1 MALRLRVTG
10 RLADRLGERAVRVF
24 GVHGG
29 RVGRAS
35 DNDWVLP
42 DPERFLSGHHAT
54 IEYRAGAWQLVDT
67 SSNGTFVNGA
77 NEALGRDRAHAL
89 RDGDRLRMGDYDVL
103 VSITPDTDF
112 PTHELSATA
121 LDEAAAAEYSVATH
135 GDLGAEFDVKHLI
148 ANPTPPPDEP
158 PDEPPPLRV
167 SDAYGQAV
175 TVTPGRDAPR
185 PAVRAQAGPRP
196 GTAMGHSSPIQSFCR
211 GAGLDPATLSPE
223 QVSAAL
229 ALAGQL
235 VREMALGL
243 MTSLQHRVEQKSRYG
258 VADTVISP
266 AGINPFKMS
275 TSIDELITRLFAP
288 RSNRFL
294 MPLEAVR
301 ASFADIRR
309 HEQATTVAMQ
319 DALAE
324 YLRRFAPEQLEQQ
337 FDQGLARSQP
347 SGAGDPQKYW
357 GLYTEFYRVLA
368 QASAEGLP
376 HAFAEE
382 FARAYETASEEL
394 RESAPRSG
402 GNRSARGS

>member
-54 IEYRAGAWQLVDT
+54 IEFRAGSWQLMDT

-77 NEALGRDRAHAL
+77 NEALGRERSHAL
-89 RDGDRLRMGDYDVL
+89 KDGDRLRMGDYDVL

-112 PTHELSATA
+112 PSHELAATA
-121 LDEAAAAEYSVATH
+121 LDEAAEAEFALATH
-135 GDLGAEFDVKHLI
+135 GDIGAELDLKHLL
-148 ANPTPPPDEP
+148 ASPTPPPDGS
-158 PDEPPPLRV
+158 PLRV
-167 SDAYGQAV
+167 SDAYGQVV
-175 TVTPGRDAPR
+175 TVAPGRDAPR
-185 PAVRAQAGPRP
+185 PAARAPGAPRP
-196 GTAMGHSSPIQSFCR
+196 TTAMGHPSPIQSFCR

-243 MTSLQHRVEQKSRYG
+243 MASLQHRVEQKSRYG
-258 VADTVISP
+258 VADTIVSR
-266 AGINPFKMS
+266 AENNPFRMS

-288 RSNRFL
+288 RSGRFL
-294 MPLEAVR
+294 VPLEAVR

-337 FDQGLARSQP
+337 FDQGLARSLP
-347 SGAGDPQKYW
+347 SAAGDRQKYW
-357 GLYTEFYRVLA
+357 ELYTEFYRVLA

-394 RESAPRSG
+394 REPAPRSG
-402 GNRSARGS
+402 GNRTARGS

>member
-54 IEYRAGAWQLVDT
+54 IEFRAGVWQLMDT

-77 NEALGRDRAHAL
+77 NEALGREHTHAL
-89 RDGDRLRMGDYDVL
+89 KDGDRLRMGDYDVL
-103 VSITPDTDF
+103 VTITPDTDF
-112 PTHELSATA
+112 PSHELAATA
-121 LDEAAAAEYSVATH
+121 LDEAAEAEFALATH
-135 GDLGAEFDVKHLI
+135 GDIGAELDLKHLL
-148 ANPTPPPDEP
+148 ANPTPPPDGS
-158 PDEPPPLRV
+158 PLRV

-175 TVTPGRDAPR
+175 TVAPGRDAPR
-185 PAVRAQAGPRP
+185 PA
-196 GTAMGHSSPIQSFCR
+196 TAMGHSSPIQSFCR

-258 VADTVISP
+258 VADTIVSR
-266 AGINPFKMS
+266 AENNPFRMS

-288 RSNRFL
+288 RSSRFL
-294 MPLEAVR
+294 VPLEAVR

-337 FDQGLARSQP
+337 FDQGLARSLP
-347 SGAGDPQKYW
+347 SAAGDRQKYW
-357 GLYTEFYRVLA
+357 ELYTEFYRVLA

-402 GNRSARGS
+402 GNRTARGS

>member
-54 IEYRAGAWQLVDT
+54 IEFRAGVWQLMDT

-77 NEALGRDRAHAL
+77 NEALGRERAHAL
-89 RDGDRLRMGDYDVL
+89 KDGDRLRMGDYDVL

-112 PTHELSATA
+112 PSHELAATA
-121 LDEAAAAEYSVATH
+121 LDEAAEAEFALATH
-135 GDLGAEFDVKHLI
+135 GDIGAELDLKHLL
-148 ANPTPPPDEP
+148 ANPTPPPDG
-158 PDEPPPLRV
+158 PPLRV

-185 PAVRAQAGPRP
+185 PAARPHGAPRP
-196 GTAMGHSSPIQSFCR
+196 AAAMGHSSPIQSFCR

-258 VADTVISP
+258 VADTIVSR
-266 AGINPFKMS
+266 AENNPFRMS
-275 TSIDELITRLFAP
+275 TSIDELIARLFAP
-288 RSNRFL
+288 RSSRFL
-294 MPLEAVR
+294 VPLEAVR

-309 HEQATTVAMQ
+309 HEQATAVAMQ

-337 FDQGLARSQP
+337 FDQGLARSLP
-347 SGAGDPQKYW
+347 SAAGDRQKYW
-357 GLYTEFYRVLA
+357 ELYTEFYRVLA

-394 RESAPRSG
+394 RESAPRAG
-402 GNRSARGS
+402 GSRTARGG

>member
-10 RLADRLGERAVRVF
+10 RQGDRLGERAVRVF

-29 RVGRAS
+29 RMGRAS

-42 DPERFLSGHHAT
+42 DPDRYLSGHHAT
-54 IEYRAGAWQLVDT
+54 IEYRAGTWQLLDT

-77 NEALGRDRAHAL
+77 DAALGRDRAHAL
-89 RDGDRLRMGDYDVL
+89 QDGDRMRMGDYDVL
-103 VSITPDTDF
+103 VTITPDTDF
-112 PTHELSATA
+112 PSHELSATA
-121 LDEAAAAEYSVATH
+121 LDQEAEADFALATH
-135 GDLGAEFDVKHLI
+135 GDLGAELDLKRLI
-148 ANPTPPPDEP
+148 SDPTPPPDEP
-158 PDEPPPLRV
+158 APLRV

-175 TVTPGRDAPR
+175 TVTPARDAVRSAGRPQAAPR
-185 PAVRAQAGPRP
+185 PASPL
-196 GTAMGHSSPIQSFCR
+196 GHSSPIQSFCR
-211 GAGLDPATLSPE
+211 GAGLDPAALSPE

-243 MTSLQHRVEQKSRYG
+243 MTSLKHRAEQKSRYN
-258 VADTVISP
+258 VADTVIAP
-266 AGINPFKMS
+266 ADNNPFKTS
-275 TSIDELITRLFAP
+275 SSIDELIERLFAP
-288 RSNRFL
+288 RSNRFQK
-294 MPLEAVR
+294 PLEAVR

-309 HEQATTVAMQ
+309 HEQATNVAMQ

-324 YLRRFAPEQLEQQ
+324 YLRRFAPEQLEPQ

-347 SGAGDPQKYW
+347 SAAGDRQKYW
-357 GLYTEFYRVLA
+357 DLYTELYRVLA
-368 QASAEGLP
+368 QVSSDGLP

-394 RESAPRSG
+394 REAAPRAGS
-402 GNRSARGS
+402 RSARGS

>member
-10 RLADRLGERAVRVF
+10 RLAERLGDQAVRLF

-29 RVGRAS
+29 RIGRAT

-42 DPERFLSGHHAT
+42 DPDRYLSGHHAG
-54 IEYRAGAWQLVDT
+54 IEYRGGAWYLVDT
-67 SSNGTFVNGA
+67 SSNGTFLNGA
-77 NEALGRDRAHAL
+77 NDAIGRDQPRAL
-89 RDGDRLRMGDYDVL
+89 KDGDHLRMGEYDVL
-103 VSITPDTDF
+103 VSISADNDF
-112 PTHELSATA
+112 PPQHAAVA
-121 LDEAAAAEYSVATH
+121 LVDEAAEADFALATH
-135 GDLGAEFDVKHLI
+135 GDIGAELDLKRLI
-148 ANPTPPPDEP
+148 SDPTPPPDGP
-158 PDEPPPLRV
+158 APLRV

-175 TVTPGRDAPR
+175 TVAPGRDSPR
-185 PAVRAQAGPRP
+185 HAARQGTARPPA
-196 GTAMGHSSPIQSFCR
+196 AMGHATPMQSFCR
-211 GAGLDPATLSPE
+211 GAGLDPTALGPE

-243 MTSLQHRVEQKSRYG
+243 MTSLQHRAEQKSRYH
-258 VADTVISP
+258 VADTAISP
-266 AGINPFKMS
+266 VETNPFKMS
-275 TSIDELITRLFAP
+275 AGIDELIARLFAA
-288 RSNRFL
+288 RSSRFL
-294 MPLEAVR
+294 VPLEAVR

-309 HEQATTVAMQ
+309 HEQATAVAMQ

-347 SGAGDPQKYW
+347 STAGDRQKYW
-357 GLYTEFYRVLA
+357 DLYTEFYRLLA

-394 RESAPRSG
+394 RESAPRPG

>member
-10 RLADRLGERAVRVF
+10 RLADRLGDQAVRLF

-29 RVGRAS
+29 RIGRAT

-42 DPERFLSGHHAT
+42 DPDRYLSGHHAG
-54 IEYRAGAWQLVDT
+54 IEYRSGAWYLTDT
-67 SSNGTFVNGA
+67 SSNGTFVNDA
-77 NEALGRDRAHAL
+77 SEALGRDRSYAL
-89 RDGDRLRMGDYDVL
+89 KDGDRVRMGEYDL
-103 VSITPDTDF
+103 HVSISADNDF
-112 PTHELSATA
+112 PTQQHPAP
-121 LDEAAAAEYSVATH
+121 LDEAGELDFALATH
-135 GDLGAEFDVKHLI
+135 GDLGAELDLKRLI
-148 ANPTPPPDEP
+148 SDPTPPPDGP
-158 PDEPPPLRV
+158 APLQV
-167 SDAYGQAV
+167 SDAYGQTV
-175 TVTPGRDAPR
+175 TVVPARDTPRPAARQPPAPR
-185 PAVRAQAGPRP
+185 PPA
-196 GTAMGHSSPIQSFCR
+196 TMGHASPIQSFCR

-229 ALAGQL
+229 ALAGQV

-243 MTSLQHRVEQKSRYG
+243 MTSLNHRAEQKSRYH
-258 VADTVISP
+258 VADTAITPVET
-266 AGINPFKMS
+266 NPFK
-275 TSIDELITRLFAP
+275 TSADIDELIARLFAP
-288 RSNRFL
+288 RSNRFM

-337 FDQGLARSQP
+337 FDPGLARSQP
-347 SGAGDPQKYW
+347 SAAGDRQKYW
-357 GLYTEFYRVLA
+357 DLYTEFYRVLA

-382 FARAYETASEEL
+382 FARAYDTASEEL
-394 RESAPRSG
+394 RESAPRPS
-402 GNRSARGS
+402 GNRSARRS